1 MNGFRDYLLIQY
13 KRIFKLLPGIIIMI
27 ALVAIL
33 LSAALFALL
42 NSDAYKSEQMRY
54 KLGLVGGTEN
64 EMVDLGVHMLETE
77 DDMQYVL
84 DLVQYE
90 DEAEAKAAL
99 RSADISAYIV
109 ITDEFADAV
118 DAMTNDA
125 KLTYYATS
133 GQKGISNVMMDE
145 IALVAT
151 NIIVPSEKGICT
163 LRDIMTQEGYDKTDT
178 YMAVYEIFMAYV
190 NTMMLRGEI
199 STVTELGIS
208 NGLTTPQ
215 YYFVSLLLFFLLLVT
230 MCFVAYFIGINH
242 AQHKFFS
249 SKGITPLQQVLG
261 EYIPFLTVNIIVA
274 LLVAGLAKISGLGDF
289 IGVGIDSGFVLRMA
303 VIEAL
308 FTGLA
313 FLLYEILE
321 GIINKVLVTFLLYIA
336 GAYASGYFY
345 PRSIL
350 PEAMQQAGQWLPT
363 GLAFD
368 YLGGVVTGDGGAFAM
383 VIMIIY
389 VVIFVGGSVLI
400 RRRYL

>member
-13 KRIFKLLPGIIIMI
+13 KRIFKLLPGIILMI

-42 NSDAYKSEQMRY
+42 NSDSYKSEQMRY
-54 KLGLVGGTEN
+54 KLGLVGSTDN
-64 EMVDLGVHMLETE
+64 ELIDLGVHLLETE

-84 DLVQYE
+84 ELVQYE

-163 LRDIMTQEGYDKTDT
+163 LRDIMAREGYDKADT
-178 YMAVYEIFMAYV
+178 YMTVYEIFMAYV

-208 NGLTTPQ
+208 DGLTTPQ
-215 YYFVSLLLFFLLLVT
+215 YYFVSLLLFFLLLMT

-249 SKGITPLQQVLG
+249 SKGITALQQVLG

-274 LLVAGLAKISGLGDF
+274 LLVAGLAKLTGLGDF
-289 IGVGIDSGFVLRMA
+289 IGVDIDSGFVLRIV

-350 PEAMQQAGQWLPT
+350 PEMMQQLGQWLPT

-368 YLGGVVTGDGGAFAM
+368 FLGSVVTGESGAFAM
-383 VIMIIY
+383 ALMLIY
-389 VVIFVGGSVLI
+389 VVIFVGASVLI
-400 RRRYL
+400 RRRY

>member
-1 MNGFRDYLLIQY
+1 M
-13 KRIFKLLPGIIIMI
+13 LPGIIVMI

-54 KLGLVGGTEN
+54 KLGLVGSTDN
-64 EMVDLGVHMLETE
+64 EMIDLGVHLLETE
-77 DDMQYVL
+77 DDMQFVL
-84 DLVQYE
+84 ELVQYE
-90 DEAEAKAAL
+90 EEAEAKAAL

-163 LRDIMTQEGYDKTDT
+163 LRDIMLQEGYDKTDT

-230 MCFVAYFIGINH
+230 MCFVSYFIGINQ

-274 LLVAGLAKISGLGDF
+274 LLVAGLAKITGLGDF
-289 IGVGIDSGFVLRMA
+289 IGVDIGGGFVLRMA
-303 VIEAL
+303 IIEAL

-336 GAYASGYFY
+336 GSYASGYFY

-350 PEAMQQAGQWLPT
+350 PEMMQQLGQWLPT

-368 YLGGVVTGDGGAFAM
+368 YLGGVVTGDSGAFAM

-400 RRRYL
+400 RRRY

>member
-13 KRIFKLLPGIIIMI
+13 KRIFKLLPGIIVMI

-54 KLGLVGGTEN
+54 KLGLVGSTDN
-64 EMVDLGVHMLETE
+64 EMIDLGVHLLETE
-77 DDMQYVL
+77 DDMQFVL
-84 DLVQYE
+84 ELVQYE

-163 LRDIMTQEGYDKTDT
+163 LRDIMLQEGYDKTDT

-230 MCFVAYFIGINH
+230 MCFVSYFIGINQ

-274 LLVAGLAKISGLGDF
+274 LLVAGLAKITGLGDF
-289 IGVGIDSGFVLRMA
+289 IGVDIGGGFVLRMA

-350 PEAMQQAGQWLPT
+350 PEMMQQLGQWLPT

-368 YLGGVVTGDGGAFAM
+368 YLGGVVTGDSGAFVM

-400 RRRYL
+400 RRRY

>member
-13 KRIFKLLPGIIIMI
+13 KRIFKLLPGIILMI

-54 KLGLVGGTEN
+54 KLGLVGSTDN
-64 EMVDLGVHMLETE
+64 EMIDLGVHLLETE
-77 DDMQYVL
+77 DDMQFVL
-84 DLVQYE
+84 ELVQYE
-90 DEAEAKAAL
+90 DEAEAQAAL

-163 LRDIMTQEGYDKTDT
+163 LRDIMAQEGYDKTDT

-208 NGLTTPQ
+208 AGLTTPQ

-261 EYIPFLTVNIIVA
+261 EYISFLTVNIIVA
-274 LLVAGLAKISGLGDF
+274 LLVAGLAKLTGLGDF
-289 IGVGIDSGFVLRMA
+289 IGVDIGGGFVLRMA
-303 VIEAL
+303 IIEAL

-336 GAYASGYFY
+336 GSYASGYFY

-350 PEAMQQAGQWLPT
+350 PEMMQQVGQWLPT
-363 GLAFD
+363 GFAFD
-368 YLGGVVTGDGGAFAM
+368 YLGGVVTGDGGAFVM
-383 VIMIIY
+383 MIMIIY
-389 VVIFVGGSVLI
+389 VVIFVGASVHI

>member
-1 MNGFRDYLLIQY
+1 M
-13 KRIFKLLPGIIIMI
+13 LPGIILMI

-54 KLGLVGGTEN
+54 KLGLVGSTDN
-64 EMVDLGVHMLETE
+64 EMIDLGVHLLETE
-77 DDMQYVL
+77 DDMQFVL
-84 DLVQYE
+84 ELVQYE

-208 NGLTTPQ
+208 AGLTTPQ

-274 LLVAGLAKISGLGDF
+274 LLVAGLAKLTGLGDF
-289 IGVGIDSGFVLRMA
+289 IGVDIDSGFVLGMF

-313 FLLYEILE
+313 YLLYEILE

-336 GAYASGYFY
+336 GSYASGYFY
-345 PRSIL
+345 PSSIL
-350 PEAMQQAGQWLPT
+350 PEIMQQVGQWLPT

-368 YLGGVVTGDGGAFAM
+368 FLGGVVTGDSGAFAV

>member
-1 MNGFRDYLLIQY
+1 M
-13 KRIFKLLPGIIIMI
+13 LPGIILMI

-42 NSDAYKSEQMRY
+42 NSDSYKSEQMRY
-54 KLGLVGGTEN
+54 KLGLVGSTDN
-64 EMVDLGVHMLETE
+64 EMIDLGVHLLETE
-77 DDMQYVL
+77 DDMQFVL
-84 DLVQYE
+84 ELVQYE
-90 DEAEAKAAL
+90 DEAEAKTAL

-163 LRDIMTQEGYDKTDT
+163 LRDIMAREGYDKADT

-208 NGLTTPQ
+208 DGLTTAQ
-215 YYFVSLLLFFLLLVT
+215 YYFVSLLLFFLLLMT

-249 SKGITPLQQVLG
+249 SKGITALQQVLG

-274 LLVAGLAKISGLGDF
+274 VLVAGLAKLTGLGDF
-289 IGVGIDSGFVLRMA
+289 IGVDIDSGFVLRIV

-308 FTGLA
+308 FNGLA

-350 PEAMQQAGQWLPT
+350 PEMMQQLGQWLPT

-368 YLGGVVTGDGGAFAM
+368 FLGSVVTGESGAFVM

-389 VVIFVGGSVLI
+389 VVIFVGASVLI
-400 RRRYL
+400 RRRY